1 MAKHIDLPRLQRYHN
16 KEIQRTDS
24 AYVAQVPGKGLSAND
39 YTDADKAKLDKLQNA
54 VKYKG
59 RADAAGDLPA
69 DNNEVGDTYF
79 VGPASGSSFAMYV
92 WNGTAWN
99 HVGNPGAISYNSL
112 GNKPQINGVELS
124 GNKSLPQLGIRT
136 AITDITGIL
145 TNLTT
150 TNKSTLVQAVN
161 ELKSDKLD
169 AADLVPATDDEIDA
183 LF

>member
-1 MAKHIDLPRLQRYHN
+1 MSKKPTIYDINISSDDNSPIGELSKLTTTAKDNLVDAIN
-16 KEIQRTDS
+16 EI
-24 AYVAQVPGKGLSAND
+24 N
-39 YTDADKAKLDKLQNA
+39 AKLDKLQNA

-99 HVGNPGAISYNSL
+99 HVGNPGTISYNSL

-124 GNKSLPQLGIRT
+124 GNKSLQQLGIRT

-145 TNLTT
+145 TNLAT
-150 TNKSTLVQAVN
+150 TNKSTLVRAVN

-169 AADLVPATDDEIDA
+169 ADDLVPATDAEIDS